1 MLSGTGL
8 QQMKNIY
15 TTCSCI
21 LLGLSGASAA
31 DYHFDAS
38 KGDDSAAGT
47 SPDQAWRSLEK
58 AQTIALKPGD
68 SLLLKA
74 GERWSGQIKLKGGGT
89 PEAPVKIA
97 SYGEGSRPRIDGEGK
112 VPAAVFLENIECIEV
127 RDLELTN
134 LGATRKSGR
143 FGIQIKNENPPVA
156 RNIVIENLFVHEV
169 NGALAKNHFSGA
181 GIQIDV
187 SRTEPVR
194 FHDLRIE
201 NCHIKNC
208 SRNGILVRGGQ
219 LRPNWNPSTKVVIR
233 NNLIEGVGGDGIV
246 PSNCDGALIEWN
258 TMRDCPRYG
267 KVGGAA
273 AGIWP
278 FSCDNTLLQFNE
290 VSNHKAWI
298 DAQAFDCDYN
308 CNNTTYQF
316 NYGHDNEGGFMLMC
330 SPGIKKKG
338 WLVHNA
344 WNRGSVVRHNL
355 SINDGSRTTGGDK
368 HYFSPTFSITGETTQ
383 NSRIQGNL
391 IIVPKKSDPKM
402 DTDLIQ
408 FGTWGGKAPVN
419 TLIRENVFVLHPG
432 QKGSFSF
439 DSAKN
444 VRIEENRL
452 YGEIQPLTDKG
463 QVKVRDNFF
472 QRETPERV
480 EMRGSAEDLATF
492 QDFLKK
498 KGNPQEKHGIT
509 IDWIEN

>member
-1 MLSGTGL
+1 MSELL
-8 QQMKNIY
+8 QMKKIY
-15 TTCSCI
+15 TTCACI
-21 LLGLSGASAA
+21 LFSVSSTIAE
-31 DYHFDAS
+31 DYHFDA
-38 KGDDSAAGT
+38 GNGNDSAAGT
-47 SPDQAWRSLEK
+47 SPTEAWQSLEK

-68 SLLLKA
+68 SLLFKA
-74 GERWSGQIKLKGGGT
+74 GERWSGQLKLKGGGT

-112 VPAAVFLENIECIEV
+112 VPAAIFLENTECIEV

-134 LGATRKSGR
+134 LGPTRQPGR
-143 FGIQIKNENPPVA
+143 FGIQIKNESPPVA
-156 RNIVIENLFVHEV
+156 RNIVIENLFIHDV
-169 NGALAKNHFSGA
+169 NGAFAKTHFSGA

-187 SRTEPVR
+187 SRTKPVR

-219 LRPNWNPSTKVVIR
+219 LRPNWNPSTKVVVR

-267 KVGGAA
+267 EVGGAA

-290 VSNHKAWI
+290 VSDHKAWI

-308 CNNTTYQF
+308 CNNTIYQF

-344 WNRGSVVRHNL
+344 WNRGSIVRHNL
-355 SINDGSRTTGGDK
+355 SINDGSRTTEGEK
-368 HYFSPTFSITGETTQ
+368 PYFSPTFSITGETTQ
-383 NSRIQGNL
+383 NSQIIGNL
-391 IIVPKKSDPKM
+391 IIVPKKADPKM
-402 DTDLIQ
+402 DTDLIE
-408 FGTWGGKAPVN
+408 FGEWGGKAPVN
-419 TLIRENVFVLHPG
+419 TLIRENVFVVAPG
-432 QKGSFSF
+432 QKGTFSIGN
-439 DSAKN
+439 AKK
-444 VRIEENRL
+444 VTIQENHFH
-452 YGEIQPLTDKG
+452 GEITPLTSKG
-463 QVKVRDNFF
+463 QLKAMDNVFHSKSPEKVAI
-472 QRETPERV
+472 
-480 EMRGSAEDLATF
+480 RGTAEQLATF
-492 QDFLKK
+492 RDFLKK
-498 KGNPQEKHGIT
+498 KGNPHEKQGIT